1 MEKNDRLV
9 FCPIVGREIDA
20 FACDIAADVYEE
32 IAPPSELSEG
42 MELTDAHQRTCLTCK
57 HHATGENA

>member
-42 MELTDAHQRTCLTCK
+42 MELTDAHQRTCLTC
-57 HHATGENA
+57 